1 MKTFITKYIALLFA
15 VVFCLSALTAC
26 DVNMNTNK
34 KNEESTTEAETEKVA
49 DETTGEPED
58 TTGEPEDTTGKSETE
73 TNAPETEKATE
84 SVTEKETE
92 KATEKV
98 TEKETEK
105 KKEPVKDPVKNDKP
119 TPTCKH
125 TKTKVVGKKEA
136 TCTKAGYSGDTYCS
150 DCNKLVKKG
159 TDIKAKGH
167 GKTEIRNKKEATA
180 TTPGYTGDTYCKV
193 CNTKIKSGKEIPKL
207 PGGKPGEKEYTLPDG
222 TKLWAN
228 NLTEARKISMK
239 KYTKKATHDWKDI
252 EDEILRLINQERKK
266 AGLKELKPYE
276 DAYSF
281 TKIRAVEC
289 FTLFEHKRP
298 DGRKWDTVYTDAN
311 IILGTHWGE
320 NLFICQGAPAD
331 QIKSQFAQL
340 TVDTWMNSPPHRA
353 NILDGDFDQIAIAI
367 KVEAN
372 GVSAVQNFFG

>member
-15 VVFCLSALTAC
+15 VVFCLSVLTAC
-26 DVNMNTNK
+26 DVNINTNK
-34 KNEESTTEAETEKVA
+34 KDEESTTEAETEKVS

-92 KATEKV
+92 KATEK
-98 TEKETEK
+98 ETEK
-105 KKEPVKDPVKNDKP
+105 KKEPVKKPVKDDKP

-180 TTPGYTGDTYCKV
+180 TAPGYTGDTYCKV

-239 KYTKKATHDWKDI
+239 KYMKKATHDWKDI